1 MPFPTHDEYE
11 TSHRIIE
18 ARSGEN
24 CLHTSSKKGSHFNTH
39 LRKLSNSGIMSSRYD
54 IHGGEESALWSATVS
69 DLRSLKEIHTTGEGF
84 SRLVNRHRKGLQPLE
99 DEAKIVDIVEKLE
112 NYSREYVSALE
123 TENKL
128 LDSVRENIG
137 LLIALRQATEAG
149 LGGNDESRR
158 KKRKMADLET
168 SSDTPSKSKKRGLN
182 DGFAPGAPVAFRQPK
197 SKTSDGDWI
206 QCNIVRILGEGA
218 KGKCEV
224 QDPEP
229 DENGLPG
236 QTYRTNLV
244 NLIPIPRESIGL
256 PPHPKGAH
264 VLARYPETTTF
275 YKAEV
280 MASKRDIC
288 MLRFEGEEEI
298 EKLTEVERRLVLDIP
313 KHMTH

>member
-1 MPFPTHDEYE
+1 
-11 TSHRIIE
+11 
-18 ARSGEN
+18 
-24 CLHTSSKKGSHFNTH
+24 
-39 LRKLSNSGIMSSRYD
+39 MSSRYD

-69 DLRSLKEIHTTGEGF
+69 DLKSLKDIHATAESI
-84 SRLVNRHRKGLQPLE
+84 SRQVNRHRKGLQSLD
-99 DEAKIVDIVEKLE
+99 DENKIVDIVDKLE
-112 NYSREYVSALE
+112 NHSRDYVSALE

-128 LDSVRENIG
+128 LDSVREHIG

-158 KKRKMADLET
+158 KKRKMTEVET
-168 SSDTPSKSKKRGLN
+168 SSDTPTKNKKRGFN
-182 DGFAPGAPVAFRQPK
+182 DGIVLGAPVAFKQPK
-197 SKTSDGDWI
+197 SKTSEGDWI
-206 QCNIVRILGEGA
+206 QCNIVRILGEGS

-236 QTYRTNLV
+236 QTYRTSLA
-244 NLIPIPRESIGL
+244 NLIPIPRESAGL
-256 PPHPKGAH
+256 SPHPRGAH

-280 MASKRDIC
+280 MASKRDVC

-313 KHMTH
+313 KHIAQ